1 MKKNALQKGIN
12 LGGWLSQFKEYD
24 HEHFKTFIKR
34 DDIFRIAEWGFD
46 HIRLPIDYIVLETDS
61 TPGSY
66 LQSGFDYI
74 NACLEWCKSAEIRV
88 ILDLHKAP
96 GYSFDTQ
103 NENVFEKDAEMQQR
117 FINLWRAITK
127 EFSSASYDL
136 LAFELLNE
144 INFESSEIWNGIVY
158 KTIQEI
164 RSLDDERL
172 VLFGGNYYSSVD
184 HLSDLR
190 IIDDQRT
197 LYKFHFYLPLSVTH
211 QKAYWHPGLY
221 KFDKEVEYPGKASG
235 LGSFLEE
242 NPEYLKRLAEDI
254 NVEFNKDYL
263 RKRLKPAIEFS
274 KNINQPIHCGEFG
287 VIDRAPMETRQNWT
301 RDIVALFN
309 EFKIGYAY
317 WSYKE
322 MDFGLVDFTGNIIN
336 RELINI
342 LVD

>member
-158 KTIQEI
+158 
-164 RSLDDERL
+164 R
-172 VLFGGNYYSSVD
+172 
-184 HLSDLR
+184 
-190 IIDDQRT
+190 
-197 LYKFHFYLPLSVTH
+197 
-211 QKAYWHPGLY
+211 
-221 KFDKEVEYPGKASG
+221 
-235 LGSFLEE
+235 
-242 NPEYLKRLAEDI
+242 
-254 NVEFNKDYL
+254 
-263 RKRLKPAIEFS
+263 
-274 KNINQPIHCGEFG
+274 
-287 VIDRAPMETRQNWT
+287 
-301 RDIVALFN
+301 
-309 EFKIGYAY
+309 
-317 WSYKE
+317 
-322 MDFGLVDFTGNIIN
+322 
-336 RELINI
+336 
-342 LVD
+342 